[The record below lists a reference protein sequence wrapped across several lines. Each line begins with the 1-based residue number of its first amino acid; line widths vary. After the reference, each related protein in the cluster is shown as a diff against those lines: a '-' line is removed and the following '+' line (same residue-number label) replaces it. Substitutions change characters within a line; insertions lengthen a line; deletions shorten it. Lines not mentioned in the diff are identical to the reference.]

1 MTVVV
6 DYGAGNLRSVLHALQ
21 HLGVERTRVV
31 RSGTDAAYLQR
42 ATRIILPGVGAFG
55 AALTQLR
62 ATGLT
67 EPLREAIAAG
77 RPYLGICLGM
87 QFLYE
92 GSEEAPGV
100 PGLAILRGYVRRFPD
115 APACP
120 VPHMGWN
127 QLRARRVSPLL
138 AGIPTS
144 AYCLFRAQ
152 LLLRRQPTMPIRC
165 SAPTMAE
172 NSPLPSSATVSS
184 PSSSIPKR
192 ARASV
197 CACWRTSWSGARDRL
212 SSH

>member
-100 PGLAILRGYVRRFPD
+100 SGLAILRGYVRRFPD
-115 APACP
+115 ATALP

-127 QLRARRVSPLL
+127 QLRARRESPLL

-144 AYCLFRAQ
+144 ANAYFVHSYYCAPADDADT
-152 LLLRRQPTMPIRC
+152 LLSTDYGGEFAAAVQ
-165 SAPTMAE
+165 
-172 NSPLPSSATVSS
+172 
-184 PSSSIPKR
+184 
-192 ARASV
+192 
-197 CACWRTSWSGARDRL
+197 RDRL
-212 SSH
+212 FAVQFHPEKSQSVGLRLLANFLEWSA